1 MLWQVKRRIEQR
13 YQNAI
18 HDLLQA
24 CVGAY
29 AKNTSLEEFEQM
41 MRMYASSEA
50 FLGFA
55 NSLAEMMITGLFD
68 DLGRSWREAARN
80 NMQGREVYDLLIND
94 LAGARG
100 EAMHRMIYENASLI
114 RTLPTSVAKQVSE
127 YTMREA
133 LKGRRPEDIEGEIT
147 KLFPRRSKARA
158 KLIAR
163 TEVSKAQSA
172 LIQSDCEL
180 IGVDWYI
187 WHSTH
192 DQRARYSHQKMDGII
207 CSWHDPPNPEKLFP
221 GPRSKPYG
229 EYHPGDTFNCRCYP
243 EPLVTKSQII
253 QNTYRVCINGRLI
266 IMKRSDV
273 IRLIAV

>member
-172 LIQSDCEL
+172 LIQSDCDL

-207 CSWHDPPNPEKLFP
+207 CSWRDPPNPEKLFP
-221 GPRSKPYG
+221 EPRSKPYG